1 MQSHAN
7 ESDLPP
13 PPLVA
18 PQLGPFE
25 QPHLNPAPEGVDAR
39 FAWGFPG
46 GRGQNVD
53 LIDIEQGWV
62 FDHLDLQG
70 RQISLVSGVDADF
83 RGHGT
88 AVLGLIAAVDN
99 DRGVT
104 GIAPEIGSLR
114 TVSQWRAENHLCTAC
129 AIEAAVAALNPGGV
143 LLLEAQ
149 TMLRGIGVGLPSEA
163 EPVVLKAIQSAVAR
177 GITVVEAA
185 GDGGLDLRVVR
196 QKSWGHFLDPGSPDF
211 RDSGAILVGAAT
223 ARSPHS
229 RIAGSTYGRRIDCF
243 AWGEHVVTTGDG
255 FQGEQIDDFTDTF
268 GGTSAAAAIVA
279 GVAVVVQGI
288 AKARLG
294 RPLEPAELRD
304 LLRDPAN
311 GTASASPD
319 DLIGVM
325 PDLQKII
332 AKIPN

>member
-1 MQSHAN
+1 MPTHAN
-7 ESDLPP
+7 DSELPP

-39 FAWGFPG
+39 FAWGLPG

-62 FDHLDLQG
+62 FDHLDLRG

-88 AVLGLIAAVDN
+88 AVLGIIAAVDN
-99 DRGVT
+99 NMGVI

-114 TVSQWRAENHLCTAC
+114 TVSQWRAKNDLSTVR
-129 AIEAAVAALNPGGV
+129 AIEAAVDALTPGGV

-149 TMLRGIGVGLPSEA
+149 TALRGVGGGLPPEA
-163 EPVVLKAIQSAVAR
+163 EPGVLTAIQSAVAH

-196 QKSWGHFLDPGSPDF
+196 QKAWGHFLDPGSPDF

-223 ARSPHS
+223 AGSPHS
-229 RIAGSTYGRRIDCF
+229 RIAGSTYGRRIDCY
-243 AWGEHVVTTGDG
+243 AWGEQVVTTGDG
-255 FQGEQIDDFTDTF
+255 FQGEEIDDFTDTF

-288 AKARLG
+288 AKTRLG

-311 GTASASPD
+311 GTPSASPD
-319 DLIGVM
+319 DFIGAM